1 METTTINS
9 TTAVTNPWKPTRTIL
24 QTAVLGF
31 IAFIIVCVILFR
43 LCNKPRNYTN
53 EHSVIEANKHT
64 SLNRLGLNRQNSAQ
78 LLSSNEYN
86 LNNNDFR
93 DGLSGISKDETFQ
106 ILGVLAQMPPNS
118 QLEYL
123 MLNQHKVPD
132 IMKMMQFLFSSG
144 INPLDLVKAGFAHE
158 IVIAAVEDPIL
169 SQTLLLALQQFQQQQ
184 QFLHL
189 NGSKDSSFAHI
200 SSVHSSPQSPQVNK
214 PYTPHRSVPIPKR
227 KDSNSFGQ
235 QTTKNSNSDQ
245 DRFQTARSDFS
256 AAKLSTPCDNEAR
269 INNHENIRTD
279 DTLSNST
286 KIRRKLSPQKPT
298 VELPTFIGTE
308 ETHSEV
314 GNSNLDDVNTPVSK
328 ATMVSTKSSRK
339 TQSNQT
345 RKLSN
350 TEVESLFKPASG
362 KFVRE
367 KCPNYIVELSA
378 SSSDED
384 EGGSFN
390 SSFDAAKS
398 VSSIVS
404 DKRPAHLESITKPQ
418 VSLTGD
424 VNKKLEQTEIEIN
437 KIRTLLQKKKELST
451 SKNAVVS
458 GVTADNTKPS
468 NTTTL
473 NAVTSIST
481 ESLRSKQNGVAT
493 PIANVEQLEGKPSL
507 GVNGQLH
514 TSGGAQHPAEKL
526 TLKSS
531 VKAGGKTSDLAE
543 KLKFYPFGKKSAPDT
558 KSTNS
563 AKLINSS
570 LKSPGSGI
578 RDRKTIEDEIEVINS
593 KLPLLDVDLQA
604 KMEEI
609 TKIDEEISNANTAC
623 VETENKVAEQKSLVE
638 DLEKQLK
645 IAKSLLS
652 VKEKAASS
660 AIGLRTII
668 TSKRDI
674 VKRDHTSIINNIANL
689 KKDLVNKRLQLMAL
703 SDQDSLPKRKAED
716 TGSRLPKKFPKLN
729 EEEDFLS
736 LPSDQEF
743 EDALIKK
750 YQACILPPEQHIS
763 KTIKDNFLPE
773 TIVPLLLIDD
783 HLVGADE
790 VMKVSDLFSG
800 FLNSEADLPIKLN
813 FPYANNS
820 SNNESDIEIN
830 SKGYSDFEASI
841 SSNFRAMS
849 MINAS
854 KNLESQKMYKIDPQ
868 KKFCIFD
875 LSGTCNDSNCG
886 NQHFKDI
893 EIEGEALIMEYIY
906 FASSSLNSVE
916 DLQLKVEYLK
926 RMGKTTKEILNYL
939 VNKKNESDLNL
950 MTPESAEQSTFDD
963 SLKENEDNLN
973 IGIKELYRHPIMS
986 LWAEKLISDV
996 DPNKYQR
1003 YYEDTESTIDYAKR
1017 VELKPEDEL
1026 AWIEYAISE
1035 LPPTM
1040 ATALSKGLTDLDCIT
1055 RETFQQQSSNM
1066 NKALNIL
1073 ARGLKRNRNSVAI
1086 WGLYLEMIL
1095 RRGKAE
1101 QVRNAFHQA
1110 LGNEE
1115 KPDGLVR
1122 QIEEFPVNITPA
1134 VNETCQ
1140 LYEELLDLID
1150 CKDTENDLVYTNPL
1164 NKPVIS
1170 KNFVNQKLK
1179 SNFFLWMNYYC
1190 LNCLIFKVETIKETN
1205 VDGMDI
1211 DDIEHVDM
1219 KKPKNLKLLFKAGL
1233 KNLNKADDS
1242 SFLLWNECLKYKSFK
1257 NNFLKETKSFLEL
1270 RKISKDLVLDLNLA
1284 LMEINKPVEFQ
1295 LIKENIYRGDS
1306 FYGEVVPL
1314 KYSYFSTKLLDTVL
1328 PNLTKDKLFDL
1339 IQVLLKL
1346 YPDSLL
1352 IYIEAYGP
1360 PLGSKARAKSI
1371 FNEYIKYFPFND
1383 IDM

>member
-1 METTTINS
+1 METATINS

-24 QTAVLGF
+24 QTAVQSPTNSSNYQFHLSDFSYVIGAVLGF

-86 LNNNDFR
+86 LNNNDFW

-189 NGSKDSSFAHI
+189 NGNKDSSFAHI

-214 PYTPHRSVPIPKR
+214 PYTPLRTVSIPKR

-328 ATMVSTKSSRK
+328 ATMVSTESSRK
-339 TQSNQT
+339 TQPIQT

-398 VSSIVS
+398 VSSVVS

-481 ESLRSKQNGVAT
+481 ESLRNKQNGVAT

-507 GVNGQLH
+507 SVNGQLH

-543 KLKFYPFGKKSAPDT
+543 KLKSYPFGKKSAPDT

-674 VKRDHTSIINNIANL
+674 VKRDHNSIINNIANL

-716 TGSRLPKKFPKLN
+716 TDSRLPKKFPKLN

-750 YQACILPPEQHIS
+750 YQSCILPPEQHIS

-783 HLVGADE
+783 HLVGAD
-790 VMKVSDLFSG
+790 
-800 FLNSEADLPIKLN
+800 
-813 FPYANNS
+813 
-820 SNNESDIEIN
+820 ESDIEIN

-1122 QIEEFPVNITPA
+1122 QV
-1134 VNETCQ
+1134 
-1140 LYEELLDLID
+1140 D
-1150 CKDTENDLVYTNPL
+1150 
-1164 NKPVIS
+1164 
-1170 KNFVNQKLK
+1170 
-1179 SNFFLWMNYYC
+1179 FFWWRFYLW
-1190 LNCLIFKVETIKETN
+1190 
-1205 VDGMDI
+1205 
-1211 DDIEHVDM
+1211 
-1219 KKPKNLKLLFKAGL
+1219 
-1233 KNLNKADDS
+1233 
-1242 SFLLWNECLKYKSFK
+1242 
-1257 NNFLKETKSFLEL
+1257 
-1270 RKISKDLVLDLNLA
+1270 
-1284 LMEINKPVEFQ
+1284 
-1295 LIKENIYRGDS
+1295 
-1306 FYGEVVPL
+1306 
-1314 KYSYFSTKLLDTVL
+1314 
-1328 PNLTKDKLFDL
+1328 
-1339 IQVLLKL
+1339 
-1346 YPDSLL
+1346 
-1352 IYIEAYGP
+1352 
-1360 PLGSKARAKSI
+1360 
-1371 FNEYIKYFPFND
+1371 
-1383 IDM
+1383 